1 METDDQAQEWDQPS
15 GDWACLLISGRTQQ
29 RRGGGDLEQD
39 QRGGRQRRPTV
50 NGRMPP
56 AARGKAT
63 SLCHRAARPT
73 DPFVQLLSLPGAV
86 DAPHFA
92 GLAPST
98 SLLLEKRLQTVLA
111 KPTPVPLAPGEGTP
125 PTQLDESEASRELS
139 LLKTRGGGLVAFGFL
154 GPVTLGASDGLIG
167 AASDL
172 FSIPGP
178 SDLGFSHLKANASPD
193 VMEVRN
199 RRRQGPSPLYPLSSC
214 RLPRPSTCFCPTVL
228 LARPLLCWSES
239 TRTTLTRRAPSALK
253 QMPCAVGPALR

>member
-1 METDDQAQEWDQPS
+1 MCTCTEPRLPLGMQAAGSESEVSTPSPGVSGARGQIMETDDQAQEWDQPS
-15 GDWACLLISGRTQQ
+15 GDWTCLLISGRTQQ

-139 LLKTRGGGLVAFGFL
+139 LLKTRGGGPRGIWV
-154 GPVTLGASDGLIG
+154 PGASHPWGQRWFDWG
-167 AASDL
+167 S
-172 FSIPGP
+172 
-178 SDLGFSHLKANASPD
+178 
-193 VMEVRN
+193 
-199 RRRQGPSPLYPLSSC
+199 Q
-214 RLPRPSTCFCPTVL
+214 
-228 LARPLLCWSES
+228 
-239 TRTTLTRRAPSALK
+239 
-253 QMPCAVGPALR
+253 